1 MNYIILLELL
11 IVELL
16 AIIFFIIVIIV
27 FILMFGLLFFVSF
40 ISKTFNF
47 VSYLIFRN
55 REDCPFCHSR
65 KSLKIIKT
73 ENGYRKECDKCKFSV
88 EVEDKKYNE

>member
-1 MNYIILLELL
+1 M
-11 IVELL
+11 ELL

-27 FILMFGLLFFVSF
+27 FILMFGLL
-40 ISKTFNF
+40 
-47 VSYLIFRN
+47 